1 MAVYDLNNQYDVQ
14 KFKDKVQELL
24 HRGGGVE
31 LKRLLPVRSN
41 QQNRYLYLLLGFFAS
56 VFGMSVD
63 EVKIDFFKR
72 KVNADIFERVKE
84 NSRGNRVKYL
94 RSTAELDRREMTVA
108 IERFRNWSA
117 SVAGL
122 YLPSADEQHFLVW
135 VQKQIEKDKE
145 FLYETKVEEE

>member
-1 MAVYDLNNQYDVQ
+1 MAVYDLNNQYDAQ

-24 HRGGGVE
+24 QRGGGVE
-31 LKRLLPVRSN
+31 LKRLLPVRRN

-56 VFGMSVD
+56 EFGMSVD

-122 YLPSADEQHFLVW
+122 YLPSADEQYFLVW